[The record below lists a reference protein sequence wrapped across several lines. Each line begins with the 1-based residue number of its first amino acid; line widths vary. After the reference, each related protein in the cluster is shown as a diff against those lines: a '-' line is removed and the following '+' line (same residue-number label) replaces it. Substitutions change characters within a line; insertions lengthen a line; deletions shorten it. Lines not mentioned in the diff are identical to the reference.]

1 MNSSTRCWVGIHLIH
16 VWSGVGVRMYT
27 GLLIRGHFWAD
38 LGSRPL
44 VWAFIKSSPNV
55 NLILVKAGSLW
66 VLIYLLVS
74 PSLSTGQSNIFDRE
88 KWSIFDENF
97 ELFKFSVLNFPNF
110 NFTLQVFCHIIMINI
125 KFWSIIMIFC
135 RRYGILNNAI
145 IANCFKIISTAS

>member
-1 MNSSTRCWVGIHLIH
+1 MGWHAVNLNLFYVELEYKVLGGDPLNSYVIRGRQGC
-16 VWSGVGVRMYT
+16 T
-27 GLLIRGHFWAD
+27 GLLIQVWGRGHFWAD
-38 LGSRPL
+38 LGPRPV

-55 NLILVKAGSLW
+55 NLISVKAGSLW

-110 NFTLQVFCHIIMINI
+110 NFTLQVFV
-125 KFWSIIMIFC
+125 
-135 RRYGILNNAI
+135 ILLW
-145 IANCFKIISTAS
+145 